1 MEEKEQ
7 KGNPPSP
14 SSSSRGS
21 AWRGAVER
29 MKLLAA
35 DFPKTHS
42 PIRRFNTGS
51 LKAGAKCV
59 ACIRASL
66 SLSSFYLLACDRRF
80 PVTLS
85 VLRQINRRGGER
97 ENNREGQTQRG
108 QCVGSRIVI
117 VSTRYLDQPASRLGL
132 PRHTGVKDLL
142 FLFLHW
148 NPIGKSAEAFVRA
161 LSFNSPTPSRSFF
174 LSISFS
180 PHVIYTHAPLLSPP
194 LCFVSA
200 KRRRRVYAVIRI
212 RTSSNRGNKT
222 TPTFPRAFLS
232 LSLFQSFW

>member
-21 AWRGAVER
+21 AGRGAVER

-66 SLSSFYLLACDRRF
+66 SLF
-80 PVTLS
+80 VLS
-85 VLRQINRRGGER
+85 ARLR
-97 ENNREGQTQRG
+97 
-108 QCVGSRIVI
+108 S
-117 VSTRYLDQPASRLGL
+117 
-132 PRHTGVKDLL
+132 
-142 FLFLHW
+142 
-148 NPIGKSAEAFVRA
+148 PIPGY
-161 LSFNSPTPSRSFF
+161 
-174 LSISFS
+174 I
-180 PHVIYTHAPLLSPP
+180 IGSPP
-194 LCFVSA
+194 DKQEGRR
-200 KRRRRVYAVIRI
+200 KRE
-212 RTSSNRGNKT
+212 
-222 TPTFPRAFLS
+222 
-232 LSLFQSFW
+232 